1 MKAFL
6 LFLIF
11 ITTFFTSCINI
22 LEYNTQREE
31 IFVLKCA
38 MQGGKVEY
46 TEDKQVCLV
55 HEAIKGEFK

>member
-1 MKAFL
+1 MKVFL

-11 ITTFFTSCINI
+11 IATFCTTCLNI
-22 LEYNTQREE
+22 LEYNTQREQ

-38 MQGGKVEY
+38 LQGGKVENSV
-46 TEDKQVCLV
+46 DKQVCLV